1 MQNIPA
7 VANNKANVTTAEYVK
22 LIVYNE
28 YNPDNGANI
37 ANSNGIQYQ
46 IKTSGNTNWTSIGAT
61 SNSVGTIFTANIAN
75 SNVAN
80 TVANTTGT
88 AWNVNLYTFSSS
100 YSFDTIGGIQ
110 YTPLGGLLAVGS
122 QNRNL
127 RVTAGDTSIQI
138 SGVSGN
144 NIYAVLESQG
154 KIRGS
159 KVEITR
165 GFFNPNTKVLAN
177 AVVRFTG
184 IITNY
189 SIQEDREGVDDNFTI
204 TLDGSSFKTIL
215 ENRIA
220 GRKTNKNSW
229 QFFDATDS
237 AMNNVNSLAGFSFDF
252 GADPK
257 SKTVVPAY
265 NGGGIPGG
273 GGSRSTTPGTTNTQN
288 RS

>member
-1 MQNIPA
+1 MSQSIPA

-22 LIVYNE
+22 LIIYNE
-28 YNPDNGANI
+28 YFPDDAANI
-37 ANSNGIQYQ
+37 VANTQYQ
-46 IKTSGNTNWTSIGAT
+46 IQVSGNTPWTSIGAS
-61 SNSVGTIFTANIAN
+61 SNVAGTIFTANAN
-75 SNVAN
+75 G
-80 TVANTTGT
+80 TIGTGT
-88 AWNVNLYTFSSS
+88 AYNVNLYTFSSS
-100 YSFDTIGGIQ
+100 YTSDTIGGIE
-110 YTPLGGLLAVGS
+110 YTPLGGLLAVGP

-127 RVTAGDTSIQI
+127 RVTSGDTSIQI

-159 KVEITR
+159 KVEVTR
-165 GFFNPNTKVLAN
+165 GFFNPNTMVLSN

-189 SIQEDREGVDDNFTI
+189 NIQEERQELEDNFTI
-204 TLDGSSFKTIL
+204 TLDASSYKTVL

-229 QFFDATDS
+229 QFFNSTDS
-237 AMNNVNSLAGFSFDF
+237 AMNNVNSLAGFTFDF

-257 SKTVVPAY
+257 SKTVVPGY
-265 NGGGIPGG
+265 TGGGIPGG
-273 GGSRSTTPGTTNTQN
+273 GGRMTTPGTTNTQN
-288 RS
+288 NK

>member
-1 MQNIPA
+1 MQNIPG
-7 VANNKANVTTAEYVK
+7 VANNKANITTAEYVK
-22 LIVYNE
+22 LVIFNE
-28 YNPDNGANI
+28 YSPTTTANI
-37 ANSNGIQYQ
+37 VANTQYE
-46 IKTSGNTNWTSIGAT
+46 IKTSGNTNWTSLGAT
-61 SNSVGTIFTANIAN
+61 SNSIGTIFTAN
-75 SNVAN
+75 SNG
-80 TVANTTGT
+80 TVGTGT
-88 AWNVNLYTFSSS
+88 ASNVTLLTFSSS
-100 YSFDTIGGIQ
+100 YTSDTIDGIE
-110 YTPLGGLLAVGS
+110 YSPIGGLLAVGS
-122 QNRNL
+122 QNRSL
-127 RVTAGDTSIQI
+127 RVTSADTSIQI
-138 SGVSGN
+138 SGIGGN
-144 NIYAVLESQG
+144 NIYEVLESQG

-229 QFFDATDS
+229 QFFDTTDS

-252 GADPK
+252 GSDPK

-273 GGSRSTTPGTTNTQN
+273 GGSRSTTPGDTNNQN
-288 RS
+288 RK